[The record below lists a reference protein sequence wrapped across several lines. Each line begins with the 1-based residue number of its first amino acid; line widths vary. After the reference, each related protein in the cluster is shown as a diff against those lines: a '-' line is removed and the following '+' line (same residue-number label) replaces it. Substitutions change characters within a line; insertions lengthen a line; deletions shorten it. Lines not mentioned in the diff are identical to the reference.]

1 MLKERSEEEL
11 RKLVLCELH
20 AIDGL
25 LELVDKVKKTI
36 WTNQTNTVSL
46 IFLSFQNMLQVM
58 LNTTIELHWNWIL

>member
-20 AIDGL
+20 AIDWL

-36 WTNQTNTVSL
+36 
-46 IFLSFQNMLQVM
+46 
-58 LNTTIELHWNWIL
+58 

>member
-25 LELVDKVKKTI
+25 LELVDRVKKTI
-36 WTNQTNTVSL
+36 
-46 IFLSFQNMLQVM
+46 
-58 LNTTIELHWNWIL
+58 